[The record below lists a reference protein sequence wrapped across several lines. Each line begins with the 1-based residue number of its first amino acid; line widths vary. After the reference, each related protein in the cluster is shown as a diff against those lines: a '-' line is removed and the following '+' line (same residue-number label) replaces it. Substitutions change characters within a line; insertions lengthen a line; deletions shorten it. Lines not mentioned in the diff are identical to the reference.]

1 MSVKSTTMST
11 CVPFVND
18 YADTRFAKSF
28 LPVYMGPL
36 GRVFNLKEGVEKSSD
51 TFPLSVS

>member
-18 YADTRFAKSF
+18 YADTRLAKSF